1 MKKNTKKNEKFRE
14 ILLVFQIKVVY
25 LQSKTKETT
34 SKTQT
39 TKQRKGLKM
48 ETTNTASKQVSMN
61 SIECNTMLYE
71 REYGKSPKGRGSWAF
86 SIGSK
91 EGYEDVTKAFFTNS
105 MTYKEAVKVAK
116 KEAQQRGAT
125 IIYVLP

>member
-1 MKKNTKKNEKFRE
+1 M
-14 ILLVFQIKVVY
+14 
-25 LQSKTKETT
+25 KTKVLKKEINVETT
-34 SKTQT
+34 
-39 TKQRKGLKM
+39 
-48 ETTNTASKQVSMN
+48 
-61 SIECNTMLYE
+61 LY
-71 REYGKSPKGRGSWAF
+71 YSDLGKEPKGRGVWAF

-116 KEAQQRGAT
+116 EEAQRRGAT